1 MSVDRTLSERMRL
14 GREAAPW
21 VIEEVEKLEDRIPR
35 WIPVEEQRPEKHQVV
50 MCKCLEDVDQP
61 CYYVSEKDWG
71 EEGMSYHFKSA
82 VTNKYKSVLAWFP
95 LPKYEYEDD
104 I

>member
-1 MSVDRTLSERMRL
+1 MTVDRTLSDRMKL

-82 VTNKYKSVLAWFP
+82 ITNKYKSVLAWIA
-95 LPKYEYEDD
+95 LPKYEYEDE